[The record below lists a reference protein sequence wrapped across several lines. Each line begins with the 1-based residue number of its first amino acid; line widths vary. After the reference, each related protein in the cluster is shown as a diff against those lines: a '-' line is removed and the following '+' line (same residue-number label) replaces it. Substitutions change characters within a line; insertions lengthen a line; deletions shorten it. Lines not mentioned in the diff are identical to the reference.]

1 MNTVKNITK
10 AATLA
15 ALSQLPGTGAFLTFY
30 KEFVSAQAQDRR
42 ELFEKE
48 VIEQFAKQNI
58 EFEKKLRECSNFAS
72 ILHSAY
78 IGACTEVEE
87 DKVKLYVTATLN
99 YILNE
104 NINNSKVHIFLN
116 ILRDS
121 SFAHID
127 MLERLSTPIEYT
139 MYSHVQQSIS
149 QTQRT
154 TKEIVIEK
162 CFSDYPQKELIQI
175 IINDLTQKG
184 LIVDDNFLVNG
195 CDNIS
200 NVLPKKT
207 TPLGDEFLEFISD
220 NG

>member
-10 AATLA
+10 ATTLA
-15 ALSQLPGTGAFLTFY
+15 ALSQLPGAGAFLTFY

-78 IGACTEVEE
+78 ISACTEVEE

-116 ILRDS
+116 ILRDY

-127 MLERLSTPIEYT
+127 MLERLSAPIECT
-139 MYSHVQQSIS
+139 IHSHAQQSIS

-154 TKEIVIEK
+154 TKEVVIEK
-162 CFSDYPQKELIQI
+162 YFSDYPQKELMQI
-175 IINDLTQKG
+175 IINDLFQNG
-184 LIVDDNFLVNG
+184 LIVDDSFLVNG

-200 NVLPKKT
+200 NVLSKKT

-220 NG
+220 NS